1 MKMSF
6 FPIIEL
12 VDRYS
17 IARLKFKRSNGNQ
30 AELDFYTE
38 QLEPHDLTKISS
50 ELEELHNIH
59 SRIWDLEALLKSGLE
74 SEISLEEIG
83 RRAIEIRNW
92 NHRRIELKNRM
103 ADILGCVV
111 QEIKQNHLSE

>member
-1 MKMSF
+1 MLF

-17 IARLKFKRSNGNQ
+17 IAQLKFKRTYGNQ

-38 QLEPHDLTKISS
+38 QLKPHDLSKIQN
-50 ELEELHNIH
+50 ELEELNNIH
-59 SRIWDLEALLKSGLE
+59 DCIWDLEALLKSGRE

-103 ADILGCVV
+103 ADILGCTVR
-111 QEIKQNHLSE
+111 EIKQNHLSE